1 MNTLILFTFYKKIK
15 MNLFNVYPLFN
26 INPVKAQGSFL
37 WDDQGKRY
45 LDFYGGHAVI
55 SIGHNHPHYQNKLK
69 EQLDKISFYSNSV
82 QNELQVE
89 LADKLGKLS
98 GYENYH
104 LFLCNSGAEANENA
118 LKLASFHNG
127 KSKVLYFSGAFHGRT
142 SAAVS
147 VTDNPKIVAPV
158 NYSERFIKSEWNNIE
173 QLEEVFETQGNDISS
188 VIIEGIQGVGG
199 IMIPTPDFLSK
210 IKELCEQYN
219 AVLILDEVQSGY
231 GRSGYFFA
239 HQELGIQPDMIT
251 TAKGMGNG
259 FPIGGVLIHPKFEAS
274 HGLLG
279 TTFGG
284 NHLACAA
291 AIAVLD
297 VMKDEDL
304 MKNAESMGQYIEE
317 QIKDFS
323 HIQSIRRKG
332 LMIGIELDRDC
343 SEVRK
348 SLLYD
353 HHIFTGN
360 SNDKTVLRILPA
372 LTIQKEEAD
381 VFIHALEKV
390 LGQID

>member
-1 MNTLILFTFYKKIK
+1 

-37 WDDQGKRY
+37 WDDKGEKY

-69 EQLDKISFYSNSV
+69 DQLEKISFYSNSV
-82 QNELQVE
+82 QNELQTE
-89 LADKLGKLS
+89 LAEKLGKLS
-98 GYENYH
+98 GYEDYN

-127 KSKVLYFSGAFHGRT
+127 KSKVLYFSGSFHGRT

-158 NYSERFIKSEWNNIE
+158 NFSERFIKSEWNDVQ
-173 QLEEVFETQGNDISS
+173 QLEETFEKFGNEISS

-199 IMIPTPDFLSK
+199 IMIPTPEFLSK
-210 IKELCEQYN
+210 IKELCEKYD

-239 HQELGIQPDMIT
+239 HQEFGIEADIIT

-259 FPIGGVLIHPKFEAS
+259 FPVGGVLIHPKFQAS
-274 HGLLG
+274 NGLLG

-291 AIAVLD
+291 SIAVLD
-297 VMKDEDL
+297 VMKDENL
-304 MKNAESMGQYIEE
+304 IENAQEMGEYIENE
-317 QIKDFS
+317 IKDLP
-323 HIQSIRRKG
+323 HIKSIRRKG

-348 SLLYD
+348 ELLFD

-372 LTIQKEEAD
+372 LNIKKEETD
-381 VFIHALEKV
+381 LFINALKTV
-390 LGQID
+390 LESIEN

>member
-1 MNTLILFTFYKKIK
+1 

-37 WDDQGKRY
+37 WDDKGEQY

-69 EQLDKISFYSNSV
+69 DQLEKISFYSNSV
-82 QNELQVE
+82 QNELQTE
-89 LADKLGKLS
+89 LAEKLGKLS
-98 GYENYH
+98 GYEDYN

-127 KSKVLYFSGAFHGRT
+127 KSKVLYFSGSFHGRT

-158 NYSERFIKSEWNNIE
+158 NFSDRFIKSEWNDIQE
-173 QLEEVFETQGNDISS
+173 LEETFEKFGNEISS

-199 IMIPTPDFLSK
+199 IMIPTPEFLSK
-210 IKELCEQYN
+210 IKELCEKYDT
-219 AVLILDEVQSGY
+219 VLILDEVQSGY

-239 HQELGIQPDMIT
+239 HQEFGVEADIIT

-259 FPIGGVLIHPKFEAS
+259 FPVGGVLIHPKFEAS
-274 HGLLG
+274 NGLLG

-291 AIAVLD
+291 SIAVLD
-297 VMKDEDL
+297 VMKDENL
-304 MKNAESMGQYIEE
+304 LENAQQMGEYIENE
-317 QIKDFS
+317 IKDLP
-323 HIQSIRRKG
+323 HIKSIRRKG

-348 SLLYD
+348 ELLFD

-360 SNDKTVLRILPA
+360 SNDKSVLRILPA
-372 LTIQKEEAD
+372 LNIKKEETD
-381 VFIHALEKV
+381 LFISALKGV
-390 LGQID
+390 LENI

>member
-1 MNTLILFTFYKKIK
+1 

-26 INPVKAQGSFL
+26 IHPVKALGSFL
-37 WDDQGKRY
+37 WDDKGEQY

-55 SIGHNHPHYQNKLK
+55 SIGHNHPHYQHKLK
-69 EQLDKISFYSNSV
+69 EQLEKISFYSNSV

-98 GYENYH
+98 GYEDYN

-127 KSKVLYFSGAFHGRT
+127 KSKVLYFSGSFHGRT

-158 NYSERFIKSEWNNIE
+158 NFSERFIKLEWNDIK
-173 QLEEVFETQGNDISS
+173 QLEEIFAVHGSEISS

-199 IMIPTPDFLSK
+199 IMIPTQEFLSK
-210 IKELCEQYN
+210 IKELCEKFD

-239 HQELGIQPDMIT
+239 HQEFAIEADIIT

-259 FPIGGVLIHPKFEAS
+259 FPVAGVLIHPKFKAS
-274 HGLLG
+274 NGLLG

-284 NHLACAA
+284 NHLACVAS
-291 AIAVLD
+291 IAVLD
-297 VMKDEDL
+297 VMKDENL
-304 MKNAESMGQYIEE
+304 IENAQQMGAYIENE
-317 QIKDFS
+317 IKGLP
-323 HIQSIRRKG
+323 HIKSIRRKG

-348 SLLYD
+348 SLLFD

-372 LTIQKEEAD
+372 LNIKKEETD
-381 VFIHALEKV
+381 LFINALKTV
-390 LGQID
+390 LENIED

>member
-1 MNTLILFTFYKKIK
+1 

-37 WDDQGKRY
+37 WDDKGQQY

-55 SIGHNHPHYQNKLK
+55 SIGHNHPHYQSKLK
-69 EQLDKISFYSNSV
+69 EQLEKISFYSNSV

-89 LADKLGKLS
+89 LAEKLGKLS
-98 GYENYH
+98 GYEDYN

-127 KSKVLYFSGAFHGRT
+127 KSKVLYFSGSFHGRT

-158 NYSERFIKSEWNNIE
+158 NFSERFIKSEWNDIK
-173 QLEEVFETQGNDISS
+173 QLEETFAAHGNEISS

-199 IMIPTPDFLSK
+199 IMIPTAEFLSK
-210 IKELCEQYN
+210 IKELCEKYD

-239 HQELGIQPDMIT
+239 HQEFGIEADIIT

-259 FPIGGVLIHPKFEAS
+259 FPVGGVLISPKFQAS
-274 HGLLG
+274 NGLLG

-284 NHLACAA
+284 NHLACVAS
-291 AIAVLD
+291 IAVLD
-297 VMKDEDL
+297 VMKDENL
-304 MKNAESMGQYIEE
+304 IENTQQMGEYIENE
-317 QIKDFS
+317 IKDLP
-323 HIQSIRRKG
+323 HIKSIRRKG

-348 SLLYD
+348 SLLFD

-360 SNDKTVLRILPA
+360 SNDKSVLRILPA
-372 LTIQKEEAD
+372 LNIKKEETD
-381 VFIHALEKV
+381 LFINALKTV
-390 LGQID
+390 LEGI

>member
-1 MNTLILFTFYKKIK
+1 

-37 WDDQGKRY
+37 WDDKGEKY

-55 SIGHNHPHYQNKLK
+55 SIGHNHPYYQNKLK
-69 EQLDKISFYSNSV
+69 DQLEKISFYSNSV
-82 QNELQVE
+82 QNELQTE
-89 LADKLGKLS
+89 LAEKLGKLS
-98 GYENYH
+98 GYEDYN

-127 KSKVLYFSGAFHGRT
+127 KSKVLYFSGSFHGRT

-158 NYSERFIKSEWNNIE
+158 NFSERFIKSEWNDVQ
-173 QLEEVFETQGNDISS
+173 QLEETFEKFGNEISS

-199 IMIPTPDFLSK
+199 IMIPTPEFLSK
-210 IKELCEQYN
+210 IKELCEKYD

-239 HQELGIQPDMIT
+239 HQEFGVEADIIT

-259 FPIGGVLIHPKFEAS
+259 FPVGGVLIHPKFQAS
-274 HGLLG
+274 NGLLG

-291 AIAVLD
+291 SIAVLD
-297 VMKDEDL
+297 VMKDENL
-304 MKNAESMGQYIEE
+304 IENAQEMGEYIENE
-317 QIKDFS
+317 IKDLP
-323 HIQSIRRKG
+323 HIKSIRRKG

-343 SEVRK
+343 SEIRK
-348 SLLYD
+348 ELLFD

-360 SNDKTVLRILPA
+360 SNDKSVLRILPA
-372 LTIQKEEAD
+372 LNIKKEETD
-381 VFIHALEKV
+381 LFINALKAV
-390 LGQID
+390 LGNI

>member
-1 MNTLILFTFYKKIK
+1 

-37 WDDQGKRY
+37 WDDKGEQY

-55 SIGHNHPHYQNKLK
+55 SIGHNHPYYQNKLK
-69 EQLDKISFYSNSV
+69 DQLEKISFYSNSV
-82 QNELQVE
+82 QNELQTE
-89 LADKLGKLS
+89 LAEKLGKLS
-98 GYENYH
+98 GYEDYN

-118 LKLASFHNG
+118 LKLASFHNE
-127 KSKVLYFSGAFHGRT
+127 KNKVLYFSGSFHGRT

-158 NYSERFIKSEWNNIE
+158 NFSERFIKSEWNDVQ
-173 QLEEVFETQGNDISS
+173 QLEETFEKYGNEISS

-199 IMIPTPDFLSK
+199 IMIPTPEFLSK
-210 IKELCEQYN
+210 IKELCEKYD

-239 HQELGIQPDMIT
+239 HQEFGVEADIIT

-259 FPIGGVLIHPKFEAS
+259 FPVGGVLIHPKFQAS
-274 HGLLG
+274 NGLLG

-291 AIAVLD
+291 SIAVLD
-297 VMKDEDL
+297 VMKDENL
-304 MKNAESMGQYIEE
+304 IENAQKMGEYIENE
-317 QIKDFS
+317 IKDLP
-323 HIQSIRRKG
+323 HIKSLRRKG

-348 SLLYD
+348 ELLFD

-372 LTIQKEEAD
+372 LNIKKEETD
-381 VFIHALEKV
+381 LFINALKTV
-390 LGQID
+390 LGSI

>member
-1 MNTLILFTFYKKIK
+1 

-37 WDDQGKRY
+37 WDDKGEQY

-55 SIGHNHPHYQNKLK
+55 SIGHNHPHYQNRLK

-82 QNELQVE
+82 QNELQTE

-98 GYENYH
+98 GLEDYQ

-158 NYSERFIKSEWNNIE
+158 NYDERFIRSGWNNIA
-173 QLEEVFETQGNDISS
+173 QLEEIFKKEGHEISS

-199 IMIPTPDFLSK
+199 IMIPTVEFLTK
-210 IKELCEQYN
+210 IKELCEKYDS
-219 AVLILDEVQSGY
+219 VLILDEVQSGY

-239 HQELGIQPDMIT
+239 HQEFGIEADLIT

-259 FPIGGVLIHPKFEAS
+259 FPIGGVLIHPKFKAGN
-274 HGLLG
+274 GLLG

-297 VMKDEDL
+297 VMKEENL
-304 MKNAESMGQYIEE
+304 IENARKMGAYIEDE
-317 QIKDFS
+317 IKDFP
-323 HIQSIRRKG
+323 HIKTIRRKG
-332 LMIGIELDRDC
+332 LMIGIELDWDC
-343 SEVRK
+343 AEVRN

-360 SNDKTVLRILPA
+360 SNDKTVLRVLPA
-372 LTIQKEEAD
+372 LNIKKEETD
-381 VFIHALEKV
+381 LFIRALKTV
-390 LGQID
+390 LENITVKGLEVVKH

>member
-1 MNTLILFTFYKKIK
+1 

-37 WDDQGKRY
+37 WDDQGQQY

-55 SIGHNHPHYQNKLK
+55 SIGHNHPHYQNALK
-69 EQLDKISFYSNSV
+69 EQLGKISFYSNSV
-82 QNELQVE
+82 QNGLQTE
-89 LADKLGKLS
+89 LAEKLGRIS
-98 GYENYH
+98 GYEDYS

-127 KSKVLYFSGAFHGRT
+127 KSKVLYFSGSFHGRT

-158 NYSERFIKSEWNNIE
+158 NYDERFIRSEWNNIK
-173 QLEEVFETQGNDISS
+173 QLEDVFEKEGTEISS

-199 IMIPTPDFLSK
+199 VMIPDAAFLTR
-210 IKELCEQYN
+210 IRELCEHYG

-239 HQELGIQPDMIT
+239 HQEYGVQPDLIT

-259 FPIGGVLIHPKFEAS
+259 FPIGGVLIHPKFQATN
-274 HGLLG
+274 GLLG

-297 VMKDEDL
+297 VMEDENL
-304 MKNAESMGQYIEE
+304 MENASIMGDYIEE
-317 QIKDFS
+317 KINMLP
-323 HIQSIRRKG
+323 HIRSIRRKG

-343 SEVRK
+343 AEVR
-348 SLLYD
+348 SRLLYD
-353 HHIFTGN
+353 HYIFTGN
-360 SNDKTVLRILPA
+360 SNDKAVLRILPA
-372 LTIQKEEAD
+372 LNIKKEEAD
-381 VFIHALEKV
+381 LFIGALKTV
-390 LGQID
+390 LEGLTTEATKALTH